1 MILDLISVFTKDT
14 SENYNE
20 TANGLA
26 NITNETLKLT
36 DATED
41 TSTAQQVLNTSIS
54 NGTAS
59 IQKLTIAQ
67 RTLNVARTAGNTLL
81 TAGISLAISLIAT
94 RLVSYLSELVKTE
107 QEVAEEAEKIV
118 STYEELNDKFKSAKD
133 FVDDNG
139 ARYEELSKGVSRLG
153 ENISLTTEEYKEY
166 QDLTEQ
172 IAEQFPDL
180 VSGYDEEG
188 RAIVSL
194 KGNVEELTNSYKDMQ
209 KAANQSLIDG
219 AETVLQ
225 NYQNV
230 ASGSSS
236 IFSEGVN
243 DIFNLRTSPIGYTGI
258 IDILERYSKTT
269 TPDEFWTEWKK
280 VQDEYADS
288 INNADLNRVLEEVGY
303 SFGSVITEETLRTA
317 RENAENIIDEYSNV
331 LSSRLREVRNVVSGF
346 LGNNERYSSLEGNAQ
361 KAASILVN
369 NLNEETAKGFE
380 NNPDLIDKYVD
391 GIIKVLE
398 DSDVNN
404 VITDLFTLD
413 TNELDPVT
421 AANQVKAYIQRIVDA
436 LSAEGISYEQD
447 TLMNAFGFGDLPEL
461 ASRYTSIAQ
470 EVTNRFGNI
479 DGGWDSW
486 MSSNSINSN
495 EELDKFLEII
505 RIAEDAQ
512 DAQQRYIMSTK
523 ELFSDFEGTP
533 LGERLIY
540 LKDQFE
546 AGEITYRDYF
556 NGLKSEIESVDF
568 APFTDSVEEANAAA
582 QQLFTDSIQQT
593 ASGLSGLLNS
603 FDSGNIGVTE
613 YLEGYMSIAE
623 TLSVLTDNLQ
633 ENSETWNENG
643 EGLSNNVN
651 QELDSAQATIA
662 NSISTIESY
671 IDSAN
676 SAEMILS
683 GLVERGTDEFTAHVN
698 VIAADLQ
705 RIVAEGGLMATEIA
719 NAMGTTTDEIAG
731 NMIDNVN
738 NQSIGAQ
745 AIAAN
750 TNQAIA
756 DMAESVGIIFDNIG
770 EAIKNFKFH
779 LDLTIDE
786 PFDFWKLFTGK
797 KGDQLIGLDFEA
809 SGESLSAI
817 GNAVSSF
824 GDLIRSNI
832 EGQMIELPD
841 FFNIADDDEEYV
853 PSADTTA
860 NYEKELEKLQNDTED
875 LKDQFEETFDY
886 FERRVEVLG
895 SAFDGLS
902 ASMENVLGAEAKNT
916 LLSAQIGILNEEVNN
931 YTDALEMYR
940 EKANEALSG
949 LSQDIRDKIVDGA
962 VAITDFIGDGNEE
975 VVEAMNAYQD
985 WASKVDECAL
995 KLEEL
1000 KTQLRELEL
1009 EKFTNI
1015 VEDFT
1020 NQFELLGNAL
1030 DLIDKQIGLLEEA
1043 GQLIGRDFYTT
1054 QIEQTEKQIEVL
1066 KNERDALVNQLN
1078 ASLSSGA
1085 IQQGTEEWL
1094 EMVNTLTDLEGQI
1107 LDCET
1112 SIESFNNSLLEIE
1125 WTVFERVQTEFGNI
1139 NDELSNLVGL
1149 FDAANELG
1157 VSDGRGTWT
1166 NEAIATLGLYIQ
1178 QYELAKYQVDQYTD
1192 AINKLNEQYKN
1203 GQYSAIEYMDKLA
1216 ELNQGQW
1223 DAVNS
1228 ANAMKDAI
1236 YELNETK
1243 INEEIE
1249 TIEEEIEAYREAVD
1263 AKIEEIEAIEELRN
1277 KKDDLAEKTKDVTDI
1292 ERQLAAMAFDDS
1304 AATIAKRQQLEEEL
1318 VEAKKE
1324 LTDTEHDYAIEEQK
1338 DALNENYEAFEE
1350 AKELEIQMLE
1360 EKLKD
1365 REGLIAESFEI
1376 VQGNTELIA
1385 DQILMMA
1392 QEHNITVT
1400 EAIISPWQKGEG
1412 AIASYG
1418 ETLSAQSSF
1427 FIAELMNVQNN
1438 IYELQNDADNTAV
1451 KLADMFATRSDKLV
1465 EQLLVAQTAEENL
1478 SAVTDALRDNLIN
1491 TLERGYD
1498 VSSILN
1504 SLSSIADGANG
1515 VRDAANSASSA
1526 LSAMG
1531 AKQDEV
1537 IANQNK
1543 INATIDT
1550 AGDKLAV
1557 GIVTGGL
1564 SSDDIKSE
1572 TQLSIISPEDAL
1584 EKAPE
1589 LVEEFIDD
1597 RENEKTLISTEN
1609 ALNSAPELVNDF
1621 INKTSNTYG
1630 TQLDRDDILADI
1642 ASRTKEAIGKTT
1654 TTKAT
1659 TDSTSKKKSI
1669 ISDLLKSDLLT
1680 YANGGIV
1687 TKDDD
1692 NPLNAI
1698 AQAVGEDVLIA
1709 AKDQESVLT
1718 PLQTEGLLNIAPLLE
1733 SIGEMQNVQGL
1744 FDPRNSI
1751 KLDKYLNSRITTTPN
1766 IELNCDN
1773 LFEFNGDFN
1782 DSDQLLEQMRDAG
1795 REGARELL
1803 NSINRNFR
1811 YK

>member
-59 IQKLTIAQ
+59 TQKLTIAQ
-67 RTLNVARTAGNTLL
+67 RTLNVARAAGNTLL

-107 QEVAEEAEKIV
+107 QEVAKEAENII
-118 STYEELNDKFKSAKD
+118 STYEELNEQFESARD
-133 FVDDNG
+133 FVDDNS
-139 ARYEELSKGVSRLG
+139 ARYEELSKGVGKLG
-153 ENISLTTEEYKEY
+153 ENISLTAEEYKEY
-166 QDLTEQ
+166 QELTEE
-172 IAEQFPDL
+172 IADRFPEL
-180 VSGYDEEG
+180 ISGYDEEG
-188 RAIVSL
+188 KAIVSL
-194 KGNVEELTNSYKDMQ
+194 KGNVEEFTNSYKDMQ

-243 DIFNLRTSPIGYTGI
+243 DIFNLRNSPIGYTGI

-269 TPDEFWTEWKK
+269 TPDEFWTEWEK

-288 INNADLNRVLEEVGY
+288 INNAELNRVLEEVGY

-391 GIIKVLE
+391 SIIKVLE

-421 AANQVKAYIQRIVDA
+421 AANQVKAYIQTVVDA
-436 LSAEGISYEQD
+436 LAAEGIVEDSD

-461 ASRYTSIAQ
+461 ATRYTNIAQ
-470 EVTNRFGNI
+470 EATNKFGEV

-486 MSSNSINSN
+486 MSSNSVNSD
-495 EELDKFLEII
+495 EELDRFLEIV
-505 RIAEDAQ
+505 RAAEDAEDAQ
-512 DAQQRYIMSTK
+512 IRYLMSAK
-523 ELFSDFEGTP
+523 ELFSDFDGTP
-533 LGERLIY
+533 LGERLVY

-556 NGLKSEIESVDF
+556 NGLNSEIENVDF
-568 APFTDSVEEANAAA
+568 TPFTDSLEEANAAA
-582 QQLFTDSIQQT
+582 QQLFTDSIQQAAT
-593 ASGLSGLLNS
+593 GLSGLINS

-613 YLEGYMSIAE
+613 YLEGYMPIANMVS
-623 TLSVLTDNLQ
+623 TLTDNLQ
-633 ENSETWNENG
+633 ENSEAWNENG
-643 EGLSNNVN
+643 EALSDSVN
-651 QELDSAQATIA
+651 QELDAAQVTIA

-676 SAEMILS
+676 SAEQILS
-683 GLVERGTDEFTAHVN
+683 RVVEKGTDEFTAHIN
-698 VIAADLQ
+698 VIAVDLQ
-705 RIVAEGGLMATEIA
+705 RIVAEGGLMATEIK
-719 NAMGTTTDEIAG
+719 NAMGTTTEEIAS
-731 NMIDNVN
+731 NMMDNVD
-738 NQSIGAQ
+738 NQSIAAQ

-750 TNQAIA
+750 TNLAIA
-756 DMAESVGIIFDNIG
+756 DMAESVGTLFTTLG
-770 EAIKNFKFH
+770 EQIKNFKVNLTFGIKKVEWSNMDFFG
-779 LDLTIDE
+779 LVDL
-786 PFDFWKLFTGK
+786 PVPQFDYE
-797 KGDQLIGLDFEA
+797 I
-809 SGESLSAI
+809 SAT
-817 GNAVSSF
+817 
-824 GDLIRSNI
+824 SNI
-832 EGQMIELPD
+832 QDTLGDALVNFGQQLSSNIKSQTIELPD

-853 PSADTTA
+853 PSDATTA
-860 NYEKELEKLQNDTED
+860 NYKKALEDLQNDAD
-875 LKDQFEETFDY
+875 SAKDQFEETFDY

-895 SAFDGLS
+895 NAFDGLS
-902 ASMENVLGAEAKNT
+902 ASIENVLGAEAKNT

-985 WASKVDECAL
+985 WASKVDECTL

-1009 EKFTNI
+1009 EKFNNI

-1178 QYELAKYQVDQYTD
+1178 QYELAKYQVDQYAD

-1249 TIEEEIEAYREAVD
+1249 TIEEEIEAYKEAVD
-1263 AKIEEIEAIEELRN
+1263 AKIEEIEATEELRK
-1277 KKDDLAEKTKDVTDI
+1277 KKDDLAEKTKSVTDI
-1292 ERQLAAMAFDDS
+1292 ERQLAAMAYDDS

-1318 VEAKKE
+1318 VEAKKD
-1324 LTDTEHDYAIEEQK
+1324 LTDTEHEYEIEEQK
-1338 DALNENYEAFEE
+1338 NALNENYEAFEE

-1376 VQGNTELIA
+1376 VKGNTQLVA

-1392 QEHNITVT
+1392 QEHGITVSD
-1400 EAIISPWQKGEG
+1400 AIITPWQLGED
-1412 AIASYG
+1412 AIAGYG
-1418 ETLSAQSSF
+1418 ETLTAQSSL
-1427 FIAELMNVQNN
+1427 FIAQLGNVQNG
-1438 IYELQNDADNTAV
+1438 IYALQMDADETAV
-1451 KLADMFATRSDKLV
+1451 KLADMYATKSDKLV
-1465 EQLLVAQTAEENL
+1465 ESLLIAQTAEENL
-1478 SAVTDALRDNLIN
+1478 SAVTDVLRENLIN

-1498 VSSILN
+1498 VSSILS

-1531 AKQDEV
+1531 ARQDEV
-1537 IANQNK
+1537 ISKQNQIAANNAANALKDPIINQDSDIHNVLTDEGLK
-1543 INATIDT
+1543 TGTEDTDDPWYIHNATDYSDTRQELINAWDINTNSIFRNRDT
-1550 AGDKLAV
+1550 
-1557 GIVTGGL
+1557 TT
-1564 SSDDIKSE
+1564 SE
-1572 TQLSIISPEDAL
+1572 LRGQ
-1584 EKAPE
+1584 
-1589 LVEEFIDD
+1589 
-1597 RENEKTLISTEN
+1597 
-1609 ALNSAPELVNDF
+1609 
-1621 INKTSNTYG
+1621 NTYG
-1630 TQLDRDDILADI
+1630 NEENGDLLLSNRDKLN
-1642 ASRTKEAIGKTT
+1642 TVTGKTT

-1669 ISDLLKSDLLT
+1669 LADLLEGDLLT
-1680 YANGGIV
+1680 YAKGGII
-1687 TKDDD
+1687 TEDED

-1733 SIGEMQNVQGL
+1733 SIGEMQNVEGL

-1751 KLDKYLNSRITTTPN
+1751 SLDKYLNSRITTTPN

-1782 DSDQLLEQMRDAG
+1782 NSEELLEQMRSAG
-1795 REGARELL
+1795 REGAKELL